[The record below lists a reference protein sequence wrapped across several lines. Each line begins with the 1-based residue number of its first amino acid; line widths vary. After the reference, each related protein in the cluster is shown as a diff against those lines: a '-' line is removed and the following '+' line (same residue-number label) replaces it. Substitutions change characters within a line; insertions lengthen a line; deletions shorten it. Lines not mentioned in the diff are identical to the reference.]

1 MKDYTQ
7 MTVGEIVA
15 DNFGNAAVFDRYG
28 IDFCCNGARSLPD
41 ACLAAEVDREQVV
54 ADLTTVTSRESVF
67 ADFKSWDTDLL
78 ADYILKYHHRNI
90 RTQGPAID
98 RLLTKVCNVHGDKH
112 PELFKVQ
119 ALFLGSLAD
128 LESHLEKEE
137 VMLFPY
143 IYELCDAERT
153 HGHVG
158 GFHCGTVEA
167 PIRVMMA
174 EHDAEGERYRE
185 ISRLLNSY
193 FAPENACASYHL
205 LLKHLKAFEQ
215 ALHHHIHLENNIVF
229 PRAIALEAKLKA

>member
-7 MTVGEIVA
+7 MTVGQIVA

-41 ACLAAEVDREQVV
+41 ACHAAGVEVEQVV
-54 ADLTTVTSRESVF
+54 AGLAATTSGESAF

-90 RTQGPAID
+90 RTQGPAIE
-98 RLLTKVCNVHGDKH
+98 RLLTKVCNVHGDNH
-112 PELFKVQ
+112 PELFEVQ

-143 IYELCDAERT
+143 IYELCEAERT
-153 HGHVG
+153 HSHVG

-185 ISRLLNSY
+185 ISRLLNGYPTPVDACDSY
-193 FAPENACASYHL
+193 RL
-205 LLKHLKAFEQ
+205 LLIRLKEFEQ

-229 PRAIALEAKLKA
+229 PRAIALETKLKA

>member
-1 MKDYTQ
+1 MREQPSHLLHSIRCGVCSFVETIDKAMKDYTQ

-90 RTQGPAID
+90 RTQGPAIE

-143 IYELCDAERT
+143 IYELFQTIEDL
-153 HGHVG
+153 
-158 GFHCGTVEA
+158 F
-167 PIRVMMA
+167 
-174 EHDAEGERYRE
+174 
-185 ISRLLNSY
+185 SL
-193 FAPENACASYHL
+193 
-205 LLKHLKAFEQ
+205 
-215 ALHHHIHLENNIVF
+215 
-229 PRAIALEAKLKA
+229 